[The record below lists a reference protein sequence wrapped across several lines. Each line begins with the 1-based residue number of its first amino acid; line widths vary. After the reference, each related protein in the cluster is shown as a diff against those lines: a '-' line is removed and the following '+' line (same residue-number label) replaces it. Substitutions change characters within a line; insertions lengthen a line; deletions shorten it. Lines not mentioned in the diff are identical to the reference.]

1 MPKKKPNFDRPNFS
15 YTIDMD
21 DVLRLVYTQL
31 PKMKLYCEKTRV
43 AYLPCKMTPLYNP
56 NPNPKK
62 RKKTKSKF
70 RRKAR
75 FG

>member
-1 MPKKKPNFDRPNFS
+1 MPKKPNNDKPNFH

-31 PKMKLYCEKTRV
+31 PKMRLYGEKTRV
-43 AYLPCKMTPLYNP
+43 AYLYCKMTPTYNP
-56 NPNPKK
+56 NPKP
-62 RKKTKSKF
+62 KTKSKK
-70 RRKAR
+70 RRR

>member
-1 MPKKKPNFDRPNFS
+1 MPNKKPNFH

-21 DVLRLVYTQL
+21 DVLRLVYIQL
-31 PKMKLYCEKTRV
+31 PKMKLYGEKMRV
-43 AYLPCKMTPLYNP
+43 AYLHCKMTPLYS
-56 NPNPKK
+56 PNPKK
-62 RKKTKSKF
+62 RKKSKSKF